1 MLQAERV
8 TFLFFN
14 KRTTYEIY
22 QCDWSSD
29 VCSSDLLL
37 NFVKPALADHLANA
51 GTAHSDAV
59 DQNRFENRNAEIEI
73 LSPTREIF
81 EVASSSLPKLEVFPD
96 PQPGCVQAIDEDMA
110 HEILRVDRCKR
121 SIKMLHDHNI
131 DAEPLEKLHL
141 IFVSQEHFGRPLWR
155 EHHQRM
161 WLKRQHDRAAAEP
174 LGIADGPS
182 NQRLMA

>member
-96 PQPGCVQAIDEDMA
+96 PQPGCVQAIDEDMS
-110 HEILRVDRCKR
+110 HEILRGDRCKR
-121 SIKMLHDHNI
+121 SIKMLNNNDI
-131 DAEPLEKLHL
+131 AGEPLKKLHL
-141 IFVSQEHFGRPLWR
+141 IFVTQEHFGRPLWR
-155 EHHQRM
+155 AHHQRM
-161 WLKRQHDRAAAEP
+161 GHNRHHDPEPAEP
-174 LGIADGPS
+174 LGIA
-182 NQRLMA
+182 